1 MHIESNVQTVSDKV
15 EEELNNKNKEKLERP
30 RNIEKE
36 G

>member
-15 EEELNNKNKEKLERP
+15 EEELNSKNKEKLERP

>member
-1 MHIESNVQTVSDKV
+1 MHIESNVQIVSDKV